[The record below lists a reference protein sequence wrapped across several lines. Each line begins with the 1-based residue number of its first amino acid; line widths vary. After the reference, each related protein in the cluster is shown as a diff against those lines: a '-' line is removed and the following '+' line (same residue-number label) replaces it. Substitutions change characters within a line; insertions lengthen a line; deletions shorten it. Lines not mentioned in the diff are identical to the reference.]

1 MSIEGDGPAAGGKGG
16 EQTTPANNELNLASL
31 VERNDTIRLA
41 SLPNDRPGEANPV
54 PEKFFLTPEEYFQK
68 LTKLDFEEN
77 LGSTQRIRETDPE
90 KIANAIQ
97 HGDTLRIDNNDKS
110 MYFRVMQDAAGDKF
124 VTRDGKN
131 YDPLSKVLQDNPG
144 ARIMRSPRKASV

>member
-1 MSIEGDGPAAGGKGG
+1 MSIEGDGSATGKGG

-31 VERNDTIRLA
+31 VERDDSVRLA
-41 SLPNDRPGEANPV
+41 ALPNDRPGQANPV

-77 LGSTQRIRETDPE
+77 LGSTRRIRETDPE
-90 KIANAIQ
+90 KIAKAIE

-110 MYFRVMQDAAGDKF
+110 MYFRVTQDAAGRKW
-124 VTRDGKN
+124 VTGDGKN

-144 ARIMRSPRKASV
+144 ARIMRSPRKTTV